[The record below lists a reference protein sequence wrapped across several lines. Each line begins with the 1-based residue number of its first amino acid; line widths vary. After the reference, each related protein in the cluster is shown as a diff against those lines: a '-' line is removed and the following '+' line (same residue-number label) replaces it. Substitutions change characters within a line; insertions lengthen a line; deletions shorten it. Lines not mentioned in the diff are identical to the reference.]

1 MNVFEILAII
11 LTVTAIFA
19 YINERFIKLP
29 TPIGVTLVGLII
41 SLGLVIFKNEFLGL
55 WAANFL
61 ASLNFN
67 EIVMGGMLS
76 FLLFAG
82 SLTVNLDN
90 INKQKWPILT
100 LATLGVIM
108 STFIVGTLTFYGLA
122 LFGIHLPYLYA
133 LLFGALISP
142 TDPIAVL
149 SILRK
154 VGVPKGIETLITG
167 ESLFNDGVGVVVFSV
182 ILSLLG
188 AGHGSGHEA
197 AGSSG
202 VMAVAT
208 LFAQEAVGGIFFGMA
223 IGLIAYYLLKS
234 IDEYSVEILI
244 TLALVTGGY
253 ALASHWHTS
262 GPLAMVVAGIFIG
275 NQGRLFAM
283 SERTRE
289 HIDTFWEVVD
299 EILNMILFVLIG
311 LEVIIVHFDAK
322 SLLIAVLAIP
332 LVLLGRF
339 ISVSVP
345 ISLMR
350 LRKTF
355 LPYTI
360 RMMVWGGL
368 RGGISIALALSLPAG
383 EERDLII
390 KLTYAVVVFSILIQ
404 GLTIGKVAARIPTER
419 IE

>member
-1 MNVFEILAII
+1 VNVFEILAVI
-11 LTVTAIFA
+11 LTITAIFA

-55 WAANFL
+55 WASDFL

-90 INKQKWPILT
+90 INKQKWAILT

-108 STFIVGTLTFYGLA
+108 STLIVGTLTYYGLG
-122 LFGIHLPYLYA
+122 LIGIHLSYLYA

-188 AGHGSGHEA
+188 AGHGGEGESGGA
-197 AGSSG
+197 
-202 VMAVAT
+202 MMVAK
-208 LFAQEAVGGIFFGMA
+208 LFAQEAIGGIFFGMA

-244 TLALVTGGY
+244 TLSLVTGGY
-253 ALASHWHTS
+253 ALASHLHTS

-283 SERTRE
+283 SQRTRE
-289 HIDTFWEVVD
+289 HIDTFWEVID

-311 LEVIIVHFDAK
+311 LEVIIVNFDSK
-322 SLLIAVLAIP
+322 SLIISLLAIP
-332 LVLLGRF
+332 LVLIGRF
-339 ISVSVP
+339 FSVSLP

-390 KLTYAVVVFSILIQ
+390 KLTYAIVVFSILVQ
-404 GLTIGKVAARIPTER
+404 GLTIGKVAAKIPTER
-419 IE
+419 VE

>member
-11 LTVTAIFA
+11 LTITAIFA

-55 WAANFL
+55 WAEGFL

-100 LATLGVIM
+100 LATLGVLM
-108 STFIVGTLTFYGLA
+108 STFIVGTLTFYSLKLA
-122 LFGIHLPYLYA
+122 GIHLPYLYA

-188 AGHGSGHEA
+188 AGHSSGQEA
-197 AGSSG
+197 ASSG
-202 VMAVAT
+202 GAMAIAT
-208 LFAQEAVGGIFFGMA
+208 LFAQEAIGGIFFGMA

-253 ALASHWHTS
+253 ALAIHWHTS

-289 HIDTFWEVVD
+289 HIDTFWEVID

-322 SLLIAVLAIP
+322 SLFISILAIP

-339 ISVSVP
+339 ISVSLP

-390 KLTYAVVVFSILIQ
+390 KLTYAVVVFSIMIQ
-404 GLTIGKVAARIPTER
+404 GLTIGKVAAKIPTER

>member
-11 LTVTAIFA
+11 LTITALFA

-55 WAANFL
+55 WAADFL

-76 FLLFAG
+76 YLLFAG

-108 STFIVGTLTFYGLA
+108 STFIVGTLTFYA
-122 LFGIHLPYLYA
+122 LQIVGIHLSYLYA

-182 ILSLLG
+182 ILTLLG
-188 AGHGSGHEA
+188 AGHGAEGESGGA
-197 AGSSG
+197 
-202 VMAVAT
+202 MAVAQ
-208 LFAQEAVGGIFFGMA
+208 LFAQEAIGGIIFGMA

-244 TLALVTGGY
+244 TLSLVTGGY
-253 ALASHWHTS
+253 APASHLHTS

-311 LEVIIVHFDAK
+311 LEVIIVNFDSK
-322 SLLIAVLAIP
+322 SLIIAILAIP

-339 ISVSVP
+339 ISVSLP

-390 KLTYAVVVFSILIQ
+390 KLTYAVVVFSILVQ
-404 GLTIGKVAARIPTER
+404 GLTIGKVAAKIPTER

>member
-1 MNVFEILAII
+1 
-11 LTVTAIFA
+11 
-19 YINERFIKLP
+19 
-29 TPIGVTLVGLII
+29 
-41 SLGLVIFKNEFLGL
+41 
-55 WAANFL
+55 
-61 ASLNFN
+61 
-67 EIVMGGMLS
+67 
-76 FLLFAG
+76 
-82 SLTVNLDN
+82 
-90 INKQKWPILT
+90 
-100 LATLGVIM
+100 
-108 STFIVGTLTFYGLA
+108 
-122 LFGIHLPYLYA
+122 
-133 LLFGALISP
+133 
-142 TDPIAVL
+142 
-149 SILRK
+149 
-154 VGVPKGIETLITG
+154 
-167 ESLFNDGVGVVVFSV
+167 
-182 ILSLLG
+182 
-188 AGHGSGHEA
+188 
-197 AGSSG
+197 
-202 VMAVAT
+202 MAVAQ
-208 LFAQEAVGGIFFGMA
+208 LFAQEAIGGIIFGMA

-244 TLALVTGGY
+244 TLSLVTGGY
-253 ALASHWHTS
+253 ALASHLHTS

-311 LEVIIVHFDAK
+311 LEVIIVNFDSK
-322 SLLIAVLAIP
+322 SLIIAILAIP

-339 ISVSVP
+339 ISVSLP

-390 KLTYAVVVFSILIQ
+390 KLTYAVVVFSILVQ
-404 GLTIGKVAARIPTER
+404 GLTIGKVAAKIPTER

>member
-1 MNVFEILAII
+1 MNVFEILAVI
-11 LTVTAIFA
+11 LTITAIFA

-55 WAANFL
+55 WASDFL

-90 INKQKWPILT
+90 INKQKWAILT

-108 STFIVGTLTFYGLA
+108 STLIVGTLTYYGLG
-122 LFGIHLPYLYA
+122 LIGIHLSYLYA

-188 AGHGSGHEA
+188 AGHGGEGESGGA
-197 AGSSG
+197 
-202 VMAVAT
+202 MMVAK
-208 LFAQEAVGGIFFGMA
+208 LFAQEAIGGIFFGMA

-244 TLALVTGGY
+244 TLSLVTGGY
-253 ALASHWHTS
+253 ALASHLHTS

-283 SERTRE
+283 SQRTRE
-289 HIDTFWEVVD
+289 HIDTFWEVID

-311 LEVIIVHFDAK
+311 LEVIIVNFDSK
-322 SLLIAVLAIP
+322 SLIISLLAIP
-332 LVLLGRF
+332 LVLIGRF
-339 ISVSVP
+339 FSVSLP

-390 KLTYAVVVFSILIQ
+390 KLTYAIVVFSILVQ
-404 GLTIGKVAARIPTER
+404 GLTIGKVAAKIPTER
-419 IE
+419 VE